1 MSEKQAGGQSIKDC
15 VITIPAYYTTAQR
28 RMILDSAEIAG
39 LSVLNLV
46 HENTAAATMFGIDRM
61 DREKPVNVLFYNMG
75 AMDTEVSLVR
85 YSAITEQP
93 SNKTYEHIE
102 ILGEAWDAN
111 LGSADLDTV
120 LLDMLA
126 ERFNAM
132 KERQGKPD
140 VRENPKVIK
149 RLLKEVV
156 KYKDILSANKQVQ
169 VKLGELADYVTL
181 STVIQRSE
189 FEEKSADF
197 FARVMKPVE
206 DVLAKAGVTIEEVDM
221 VELLG
226 GGIRVPKIQELL
238 QEKLQK
244 KDLGVHLNGDEA
256 MCFGSA
262 FIASNF
268 SASFKV
274 RKVFLTQ
281 HPVTP
286 FSIRITPLN
295 ATKVSS
301 KSDSEGE
308 TVSQDVDGNEDESQ
322 KEVSSNNNG
331 IQYERSY
338 ILYKQSDY
346 LGQKKTVSLNYDTN
360 MKIDVYAGLDSE
372 GDHLA
377 TFTVNGL
384 DEIAA
389 SDLLKKDNV
398 TRPRVSLH
406 FELTRT
412 GLLQLNKV
420 DAKVEETYW
429 QEITP
434 PQNKTKK
441 SKASSKSDN
450 TSTTSND
457 TSSSSNTTEETPIE
471 PPKPE
476 KVQKKRNIPY
486 SLNRI
491 DRVVYGPA
499 SLTKEQIQKAK
510 ERLRWFEKRDEEKA
524 KTDKAKNDFE
534 SVIYAMRA
542 WVSEYPE
549 HLQYIGTSDDQ
560 DAILANLS
568 TAEEWLLDG
577 DGEFATYV
585 EYNEK
590 FEELDKVFQTLKS
603 RKDEHKKR
611 PKVIT
616 EAHRRLEEL
625 EDETKDLAEKKPW
638 INETYRQEV
647 LDRIADLKKWLDES
661 VAKQELLK
669 SSEEPA
675 FRTSE
680 VDFKITSL
688 NRVFTRISSM
698 PKPKEK
704 KAPGAGKKNKNFK
717 FENITIDG
725 NSGGNWEDFVTINN
739 NESEDESSQ
748 GTTNEE

>member
-1 MSEKQAGGQSIKDC
+1 
-15 VITIPAYYTTAQR
+15 
-28 RMILDSAEIAG
+28 
-39 LSVLNLV
+39 
-46 HENTAAATMFGIDRM
+46 
-61 DREKPVNVLFYNMG
+61 
-75 AMDTEVSLVR
+75 
-85 YSAITEQP
+85 
-93 SNKTYEHIE
+93 
-102 ILGEAWDAN
+102 
-111 LGSADLDTV
+111 
-120 LLDMLA
+120 
-126 ERFNAM
+126 
-132 KERQGKPD
+132 
-140 VRENPKVIK
+140 
-149 RLLKEVV
+149 
-156 KYKDILSANKQVQ
+156 
-169 VKLGELADYVTL
+169 
-181 STVIQRSE
+181 
-189 FEEKSADF
+189 
-197 FARVMKPVE
+197 MKPVE
-206 DVLAKAGVTIEEVDM
+206 DVLAKAGVSIEEVDM

-262 FIASNF
+262 FIASNS

-274 RKVFLTQ
+274 RKVYLTQ
-281 HPVTP
+281 HPSTP

-295 ATKVSS
+295 ATKVPA

-308 TVSQDVDGNEDESQ
+308 TVSQDVEGNEEESQ
-322 KEVSSNNNG
+322 KEVSNNSNG
-331 IQYERSY
+331 IQYERSFT
-338 ILYKQSDY
+338 LYKLSDY
-346 LGQKKTVSLNYDTN
+346 LGQKKTLNLNYDTN

-377 TFTVNGL
+377 TFTINGL
-384 DEIAA
+384 DEIAS

-420 DAKVEETYW
+420 DAKVDETYW
-429 QEITP
+429 QDITP
-434 PQNKTKK
+434 AQNKTKK
-441 SKASSKSDN
+441 SKANKSE
-450 TSTTSND
+450 SND
-457 TSSSSNTTEETPIE
+457 TSPANSTEETPAAAE

-476 KVQKKRNIPY
+476 KVQKKRSIPY
-486 SLNRI
+486 NLNRI

-499 SLTKEQIQKAK
+499 SLTKEQIQQAK

-534 SVIYAMRA
+534 SVIYAMRS

-549 HLQYIGTSDDQ
+549 HMQYIGTTEDQ
-560 DAILANLS
+560 DDILAKLS

-577 DGEFATYV
+577 DGEYATYL
-585 EYNEK
+585 EYNAK
-590 FEELDKVFQTLKS
+590 FEELDKIFSNLKS
-603 RKDEHKKR
+603 RKEEHKKR

-647 LDRIADLKKWLDES
+647 LDRITDLKKWLDES
-661 VAKQELLK
+661 VAKQEALK
-669 SSEEPA
+669 LSEEPA

-704 KAPGAGKKNKNFK
+704 KPPGAGKKNKNFK

-725 NSGGNWEDFVTINN
+725 NSGDTNWEDFVTINN
-739 NESEDESSQ
+739 NDEDDSTQ